1 MIWGGRWTLPGV
13 VHPQSY
19 TTWPKDRTARQKG
32 KSALCFIFH
41 HDFLFFLKALPFS
54 KTWLVSSSCYHLKSF
69 LETIDL
75 KAYLMVHD
83 NLYLCV
89 YQYLMEVSIFSY
101 SRLLLHVQSHDRR
114 DVSSFLKN
122 GFLSGANIHLL
133 QGETKLLLLKG
144 YCIIPRLH
152 KKQGEFCTKN
162 LWHLRTQNYNV
173 SIQDFDET

>member
-1 MIWGGRWTLPGV
+1 
-13 VHPQSY
+13 
-19 TTWPKDRTARQKG
+19 
-32 KSALCFIFH
+32 
-41 HDFLFFLKALPFS
+41 
-54 KTWLVSSSCYHLKSF
+54 
-69 LETIDL
+69 
-75 KAYLMVHD
+75 MVHD

-122 GFLSGANIHLL
+122 GFLSGASIHLL